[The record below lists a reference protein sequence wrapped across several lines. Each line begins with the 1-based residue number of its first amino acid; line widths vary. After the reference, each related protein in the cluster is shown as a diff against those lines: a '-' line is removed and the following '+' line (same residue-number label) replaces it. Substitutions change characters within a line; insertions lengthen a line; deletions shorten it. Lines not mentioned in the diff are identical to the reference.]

1 MVCVIREEYNYCTT
15 FPRMSQCMCSSLVSA
30 DIPDDDYTPS
40 GSGTT
45 PDLLPSGKHR
55 IIL

>member
-1 MVCVIREEYNYCTT
+1 MVCVARDENDCTT

-30 DIPDDDYTPS
+30 DISDGDYTPS
-40 GSGTT
+40 MSGTSD
-45 PDLLPSGKHR
+45 PLPSGKHR